1 MEGEDDEG
9 FEQDKREVYENE
21 EEKGQEDSKSSEE
34 ESEEETS
41 ENQIQTSASSWI
53 LPVEL
58 H

>member
-1 MEGEDDEG
+1 MYG
-9 FEQDKREVYENE
+9 NE